1 MKPLVLKSFISL
13 FALAVWAGQASAQAA
28 PESEAMAFGGEEI
41 CGMPADRWPT
51 VIAPGLVGQW
61 TSSNGPGTL
70 TIKGRT
76 VALPAQDETFVDTI
90 FLVDGE
96 LAIDGHDGVYGMEFT
111 QESLNEE
118 NVPDTTASLSD
129 WASTAG
135 CLDVN
140 TLPRLHI
147 SGVNSEGAKF
157 DTYLVV
163 LDTNRMTG
171 VVIGQKG
178 GAIARRTVLMTR

>member
-1 MKPLVLKSFISL
+1 MKTLILKSFISF
-13 FALAVWAGQASAQAA
+13 FALSAWSMQVTAQSA
-28 PESEAMAFGGEEI
+28 PESEAMAFNGEEI
-41 CGMPADRWPT
+41 CGMPADRWPA
-51 VIAPGLVGQW
+51 VIGPGLVGQW

-76 VALPAQDETFVDTI
+76 VALPSQDETFVDTI

-96 LAIDGHDGVYGMEFT
+96 LAIDAHDGVYGMKFI

-129 WASTAG
+129 WASTVG
-135 CLDVN
+135 CSDVN
-140 TLPRLHI
+140 KLPRLHI

-171 VVIGQKG
+171 VVVGQKG
-178 GAIARRTVLMTR
+178 GAIARRTVLMSR